1 MRCAVVA
8 VAPPAVPLQRRYRPR
23 SARAVCAAPGSVPA
37 TARCRSIAAS
47 LCACSASPA
56 GARRCVSAACASA
69 TVQRC
74 AQPLRSHRPRHE
86 LWSCSRL
93 QRCAAPP
100 HHSPALPST
109 ALHSKWRLRIGLASA
124 LARAPY
130 GCFASA
136 VLVARC
142 YRPRVRL
149 RCLRPERRHSRAQA
163 VRMHAFP
170 CAHPRVHGLPDA
182 SCRCAGTTAADADG
196 RSGEC
201 HEHTVAYYRCEYS
214 QYAVAST

>member
-8 VAPPAVPLQRRYRPR
+8 VAPPAVTLQRE
-23 SARAVCAAPGSVPA
+23 VCAAPGSVPT

-56 GARRCVSAACASA
+56 GARRRASAACASA
-69 TVQRC
+69 TIQRC
-74 AQPLRSHRPRHE
+74 ARLDAIAHARTFVLAPMALRSTHGARQHRRITA
-86 LWSCSRL
+86 
-93 QRCAAPP
+93 QRCIAQQV
-100 HHSPALPST
+100 AL
-109 ALHSKWRLRIGLASA
+109 AYWLASA
-124 LARAPY
+124 LARANY

-149 RCLRPERRHSRAQA
+149 RCVRPDRRHSRAQA

-170 CAHPRVHGLPDA
+170 CGHPRVHGLSDA
-182 SCRCAGTTAADADG
+182 N
-196 RSGEC
+196 
-201 HEHTVAYYRCEYS
+201 
-214 QYAVAST
+214 